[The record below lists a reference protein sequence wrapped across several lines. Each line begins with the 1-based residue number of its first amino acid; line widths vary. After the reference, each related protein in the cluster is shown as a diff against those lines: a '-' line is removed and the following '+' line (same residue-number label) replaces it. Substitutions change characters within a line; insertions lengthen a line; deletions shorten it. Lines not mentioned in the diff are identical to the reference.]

1 VVRPISELETQLAN
15 RRYRRRHSKDKPPD
29 NRAEGERDRDRILY
43 SSAYRR
49 LGGVT
54 QVVWAREEGHLFH
67 NRLTHSAKVAQLGQ
81 RIAQK
86 LEREAKKSTTLRRTV
101 VALGGLDPNVAEAAG
116 LGHDL
121 GHPPFGHIAEDALKA
136 HIRAEGVPDGFEGNA
151 QTFRIV
157 TKLAAHDE
165 DMPGLNLTWATLNAL
180 LKYPKMA
187 DGVAEKYGAYSTEQ
201 EDFDWARQGLGLAPE
216 ERSLEAQIMDWS
228 DDIAYAVHD
237 LEDFFRAGLIPMAM
251 FDTVHDLRSVWDAV
265 EGKWHSEWGDLPLK
279 RDQEEVFGTV
289 VVLFPAHGPW
299 HATRTERARLRSYT
313 SSRIGQLVGRTSLT
327 AQGLDVARS
336 ARIEA
341 EFLKQLTRE
350 YVINGPM
357 LTTQQAGQIR
367 LVEQLYAMLRDAL
380 KTGNAKVFPAHAAEE
395 VAEALEEP
403 ENKELGCRAAADV
416 ISGLTEAQAVH
427 LYQRLAGV
435 DFGPLLDPAVL

>member
-1 VVRPISELETQLAN
+1 MRPIGELERELDA
-15 RRYRRRHSKDKPPD
+15 RRYRRRHTKDKPPD

-86 LEREAKKSTTLRRTV
+86 LEREARKSVLLRRTV
-101 VALGGLDPNVAEAAG
+101 VARGGLDPNVVEAAG

-121 GHPPFGHIAEDALKA
+121 GHPPFGHIAEDALKQL
-136 HIRAEGVPDGFEGNA
+136 IRKEGVDDGFEGNA

-165 DMPGLNLTWATLNAL
+165 DMRGLNLTWASLNAI
-180 LKYPKMA
+180 LKYPIMA
-187 DGVAEKYGAYSTEQ
+187 DGVAEKYGAYSTER
-201 EDFDWARQGLGLAPE
+201 EDFAWARQDIGLPDGEP
-216 ERSLEAQIMDWS
+216 SLEAQIMDWS

-251 FDTVHDLRSVWDAV
+251 FDTVHDLRSVWDEV
-265 EGKWHSEWGDLPLK
+265 ERKWHDEWGEPPLK

-289 VVLFPAHGPW
+289 VVLFPAQGPW
-299 HATRTERARLRSYT
+299 HATRTERARLRAYT
-313 SSRIGQLVGRTSLT
+313 SSRIGSLVGRTSLT
-327 AQGLDVARS
+327 TEGLDVGRGARL
-336 ARIEA
+336 EA

-350 YVINGPM
+350 YVINGGM
-357 LTTQQAGQIR
+357 LATQQAGQIR
-367 LVEQLYAMLRDAL
+367 LIEQLYGMLREAL
-380 KTGNAKVFPAHAAEE
+380 RTGNSRVFPAHAAEE
-395 VAEALEEP
+395 VAEALEQP
-403 ENKELGCRAAADV
+403 SDNGLGCRSAADV
-416 ISGLTEAQAVH
+416 IAGLTEAQAVH